1 MAEPNSA
8 EGAQPGFV
16 AARDAA
22 TIMLVRDAG
31 AGGGAVLE
39 VCMLQRHLNSDFV
52 GGAYVFPGGKVDDE
66 DRTAAAEEACARR
79 SDAEASAMLGVGSGG
94 LAFWVAA
101 LRECFEEAGVL
112 LAYEGDDDDVLV
124 SSAPDSV
131 ARLSALRASLN
142 AGEVRFLDACR
153 QAGLR
158 LATDRVH
165 YFSHWIT
172 PEPAPKRYDTRFF
185 VAALPAGQVP
195 VHDDHETVDT
205 VWVRPDDALARAAAG
220 EFDLIF
226 PTMKNLE
233 AIARF
238 ETSADLLAAA
248 AAVERVPTVLPRVVV
263 DDRGFR
269 ILLPGDPGYEEAVA
283 PRRRAGPC
291 RRRRWGRSCAGSGP
305 TAAPSGPGRQRPGRD
320 GRPAVFGR
328 PLRAGPADRPV
339 AARGPRHGSESRP
352 HDGTGDQQLPGG
364 HDRPRGGGPRTRR
377 RRPPRHPGRGGGGAH
392 PDRGG
397 HPHPS

>member
-1 MAEPNSA
+1 MAEPTPVTPA
-8 EGAQPGFV
+8 EAAPTPV

-22 TIMLVRDAG
+22 TIMLVRDAL
-31 AGGGAVLE
+31 ADGGPALE
-39 VCMLQRHLNSDFV
+39 VCMLRRHLDSDFV

-66 DRTAAAEEACARR
+66 DRTAAAEEACASR
-79 SDAEASAMLGVGSGG
+79 SDAEASAMLGVEAGG

-112 LAYEGDDDDVLV
+112 LAYQGEGVGDDAVVASDPATL
-124 SSAPDSV
+124 
-131 ARLSALRASLN
+131 ARLAAVRAALN
-142 AGEVRFLDACR
+142 AGEIPFLEACR

-205 VWVRPDDALARAAAG
+205 VWVRPADALARAKAG

-238 ETSADLLAAA
+238 ETSGALLAAA

-269 ILLPGDPGYEEAVA
+269 ILLPGDPGYDDAVA
-283 PRRRAGPC
+283 PAGRGAALSPTEVGAIV
-291 RRRRWGRSCAGSGP
+291 RTIGADGRSEREG
-305 TAAPSGPGRQRPGRD
+305 GPG
-320 GRPAVFGR
+320 
-328 PLRAGPADRPV
+328 
-339 AARGPRHGSESRP
+339 S
-352 HDGTGDQQLPGG
+352 
-364 HDRPRGGGPRTRR
+364 
-377 RRPPRHPGRGGGGAH
+377 
-392 PDRGG
+392 
-397 HPHPS
+397 

>member
-1 MAEPNSA
+1 MAEPNGAA
-8 EGAQPGFV
+8 EAQAGFV

-22 TIMLVRDAG
+22 TIMLVRDAE
-31 AGGGAVLE
+31 AGGAPALE

-66 DRTAAAEEACARR
+66 DRTVAAEEACARR

-112 LAYEGDDDDVLV
+112 LAYEGGGDDVLV

-131 ARLSALRASLN
+131 ARLSGLRASLN

-185 VAALPAGQVP
+185 VAALPPGQEP

-205 VWVRPDDALARAAAG
+205 VWVRPDDALARAKAG

-238 ETSADLLAAA
+238 ETSGALLAAA

-269 ILLPGDPGYEEAVA
+269 ILLPGDPGYEEAV
-283 PRRRAGPC
+283 PP
-291 RRRRWGRSCAGSGP
+291 
-305 TAAPSGPGRQRPGRD
+305 APSGGSLSPSEVGAIVRRIGAD
-320 GRPAVFGR
+320 GRAE
-328 PLRAGPADRPV
+328 RAGEAE
-339 AARGPRHGSESRP
+339 AGP
-352 HDGTGDQQLPGG
+352 
-364 HDRPRGGGPRTRR
+364 
-377 RRPPRHPGRGGGGAH
+377 
-392 PDRGG
+392 
-397 HPHPS
+397 